1 MKFSVNKQE
10 ITEAVNNLQRSV
22 STKAAIPALEG
33 ILIQTEDQ
41 TLRMSAYNMEIGLS
55 TVIPALIGESG
66 KIVLSAKLF
75 GDIVRRMPADTLDFS
90 IDEKNIATIRSGMSE
105 FTIIG
110 IPAEDFPEFPSF
122 ENDSVINLPANLLK
136 SMIGQT
142 LFAVSE
148 SDTKPIHQGSLFNI
162 VNGTLDVVS
171 VDGYRL
177 AVRTE
182 KIDYPS
188 DTYFVIP
195 GKTLSELLKILPDSD
210 TNVTLYVGLRNIRIE
225 TDGYTLFSSLFEGEF
240 LDYHAAIPANSTTN
254 LVVNTREFINS
265 VERVSLLI
273 TEKLKSPVRCICD
286 SGEIRISCATAIGK
300 ASDAIS
306 AEIDGAPVEIGFNS
320 KYLLDALRNA
330 DCDEVLVQM
339 SGPLSPM
346 KVLPREGNSFLFLVL
361 PVRIRSDV

>member
-1 MKFSVNKQE
+1 MKFSVNKQD

-22 STKAAIPALEG
+22 STKSSIPALEG

-66 KIVLSAKLF
+66 KTVLSAKLF

-122 ENDSVINLPANLLK
+122 ENDSVIKLPANMLK

-182 KIDYPS
+182 KIDFPD

-195 GKTLSELLKILPDSD
+195 GKTLSELLKILPDD

-240 LDYHAAIPANSTTN
+240 LDYHAAIPDSSTTN

-286 SGEIRISCATAIGK
+286 DGEIRISCATAIGK
-300 ASDAIS
+300 ASDAIP
-306 AEIDGAPVEIGFNS
+306 AQIDGAPVEIGFNS

-330 DCDEVLVQM
+330 DCDEVLVQLG
-339 SGPLSPM
+339 GPLSPM

-361 PVRIRSDV
+361 PVRIRTDV